1 MGAMVKRTNVPQPPD
16 FPPEKTYRA
25 LQKQLKAVQEL
36 CGRSYRDS
44 DNIVREWKN
53 LTMIIFVHG
62 FGEGSKNV
70 EQLNNADSAGGFWF
84 PGMSDQEI
92 QENFKS
98 RMEAFAA
105 TVSSSLAEL
114 EMLMPEPE
122 ITGAYDAGQDYQFY
136 KDLKVIVALAA
147 NDLFVV
153 DNYLDAQLF
162 DVYMERLSSS
172 VYVQVLTNKVNDALR
187 SVAEKFARRGAF
199 ELRSSRDVH
208 DRVVFADSRCWV
220 IGQSIKDAANKK
232 PTYIVEHSGSGTM
245 RAIYTS
251 IWTAASV
258 IVKG

>member
-1 MGAMVKRTNVPQPPD
+1 
-16 FPPEKTYRA
+16 
-25 LQKQLKAVQEL
+25 
-36 CGRSYRDS
+36 
-44 DNIVREWKN
+44 
-53 LTMIIFVHG
+53 
-62 FGEGSKNV
+62 
-70 EQLNNADSAGGFWF
+70 
-84 PGMSDQEI
+84 
-92 QENFKS
+92 
-98 RMEAFAA
+98 MEAFAA

-208 DRVVFADSRCWV
+208 DRVVLA
-220 IGQSIKDAANKK
+220 
-232 PTYIVEHSGSGTM
+232 
-245 RAIYTS
+245 
-251 IWTAASV
+251 TAVVGLSDNQ
-258 IVKG
+258 